1 MKEIKLYTK
10 SANGRRKDKVV
21 KLTIAGE
28 WPSHCVVEKPII
40 PPAETAETTEKNIL
54 SILVNSIRKFKKFL
68 K

>member
-1 MKEIKLYTK
+1 MKYIKLYTQ

-21 KLTIAGE
+21 KLTITGE

-40 PPAETAETTEKNIL
+40 PPAETTEKNIL